1 MAEKK
6 SGPSFDAIMRDL
18 QARKFAPVYVLM
30 GDESYYIDRITDYIT
45 ENVLSPEERDFNQMV
60 LFGADTTAAQIADM
74 ARRYPMMSEYQVV
87 VVKEAQNL
95 RNLEPIEK
103 YLEKPVKSTILVY
116 AIKMEYLT
124 AEKRFLQRRKL

>member
-6 SGPSFDAIMRDL
+6 SGPSFDVIMRDL

-60 LFGADTTAAQIADM
+60 LFGADTTAAPIADM
-74 ARRYPMMSEYQVV
+74 ARR
-87 VVKEAQNL
+87 
-95 RNLEPIEK
+95 
-103 YLEKPVKSTILVY
+103 
-116 AIKMEYLT
+116 
-124 AEKRFLQRRKL
+124 